1 MNKRLTDFIR
11 NRLPKM
17 DGWCTVE
24 KAEILCNLVLEHKPR
39 LAVELG
45 VFAGRSL
52 FPIAMALENNG
63 GGVVYGIDPWTKAA
77 ATEGENGK
85 ENDDWWNNNV
95 DLERIFANFVS
106 EYALLGFSNHCRWMR
121 DTAEDAA
128 LAFPDASVDFLHQDS
143 NHSELVSCR
152 QVDVW
157 FPKLAPNSI
166 WVLDDTDWPTQ
177 QKAIVKI
184 KTLGFSVLEDAR
196 TFQVYSRKSSR
207 DSACH

>member
-1 MNKRLTDFIR
+1 MNKRLREFISQ
-11 NRLPKM
+11 RLPKM
-17 DGWCTVE
+17 DGWCTVQ
-24 KAEILCNLVLEHKPR
+24 KAITICNLILEHKPKV
-39 LAVELG
+39 AVELG

-52 FPIAMALENNG
+52 FPIAMALEQNG
-63 GGVVYGIDPWTKAA
+63 GGIVYGIDPWTKAS

-106 EYALLGFSNHCRWMR
+106 EYALLGLSNHCRWMR

-128 LAFPDASVDFLHQDS
+128 PAFSDGTVDFLHQDS

-157 FPKLAPNSI
+157 FPKLSPSAI
-166 WVLDDTDWPTQ
+166 WVLDDTDWATQ
-177 QKAIVKI
+177 HKAVEKI
-184 KTLGFSVLEDAR
+184 KALGFSVFKDAG
-196 TFQVYSRKSSR
+196 TFQIYRRIYEIKN
-207 DSACH
+207 